1 MTANEAIIDGTVIV
15 DAPIEVV
22 SERILRPEVM
32 ERYMV
37 ATKVGG
43 FEGAR
48 GGELGSEFHCH
59 HGYGVNFLRV
69 VASDKGRQVTLAST
83 GPAGEAFITMRLASQ
98 GTERPACGGSGG
110 GSSRQI
116 RMRQRARS
124 KRWRLLRGRATRR

>member
-1 MTANEAIIDGTVIV
+1 VTASEATIDGTVIV

-32 ERYMV
+32 ERYIL
-37 ATKVGG
+37 ATKVDG
-43 FEGAR
+43 FE
-48 GGELGSEFHCH
+48 GELGSEFHCH

>member
-1 MTANEAIIDGTVIV
+1 VTASEATIDGTVIV

-32 ERYMV
+32 ERYIL
-37 ATKVGG
+37 ATKVDG
-43 FEGAR
+43 FE
-48 GGELGSEFHCH
+48 GELGSEFHCH

-69 VASDKGRQVTLAST
+69 VASDKGRQGTLAST

>member
-1 MTANEAIIDGTVIV
+1 MTASEATIDGTVIV

-32 ERYMV
+32 ERYIL
-37 ATKVGG
+37 ATKVDG
-43 FEGAR
+43 FE
-48 GGELGSEFHCH
+48 GELGSEFHCH

-69 VASDKGRQVTLAST
+69 VASDKGRQGTLAST

>member
-1 MTANEAIIDGTVIV
+1 MTASEATIDGTVIV

-32 ERYMV
+32 ERYIL
-37 ATKVGG
+37 ATKVDG
-43 FEGAR
+43 FE
-48 GGELGSEFHCH
+48 GELGSEFYCH

-69 VASDKGRQVTLAST
+69 VASDKGRQGTLAST

>member
-1 MTANEAIIDGTVIV
+1 MTASEATIDGTVIV

-32 ERYMV
+32 ERYIL
-37 ATKVGG
+37 ATKVDG
-43 FEGAR
+43 FE
-48 GGELGSEFHCH
+48 GELGSEFHCH

-110 GSSRQI
+110 GSSRQM

>member
-1 MTANEAIIDGTVIV
+1 MTASEATIDGTVIV

-32 ERYMV
+32 ERYIL
-37 ATKVGG
+37 ATKVDG
-43 FEGAR
+43 FE
-48 GGELGSEFHCH
+48 GELGSEFHCH